1 MKTAIC
7 VIVKNEAEL
16 ISEWIIHHSLIG
28 FQSFIIIDDNS
39 VDRTTDIA
47 LSLKSHIDIRVRQY
61 YQHGEGLQ
69 KNEYL
74 HICRLYADEFDWIA
88 FIDADEFITLG
99 DHDSIDSLL
108 NDRKDSDAIAIPWL
122 MYGSSGH
129 VTKPQGLILESYLYR
144 SEYSFGPNRHVKSI
158 VRPEKVFDCYNP
170 HAFEVQGKYSL
181 PDGYPAIWT
190 DNIKGLLA
198 QVACYDSVKINHYF
212 TRSLSH
218 WQERLESGQLD
229 SGEKRTLDD
238 FAKYDRNEVFD
249 DSALPYAIAVR
260 AFLDGLS

>member
-1 MKTAIC
+1 MNSAIC

-16 ISEWIIHHSLIG
+16 ISEWITHHSLIG
-28 FQSFIIIDDNS
+28 FKSFIIIDDNS
-39 VDRTTDIA
+39 VDRTVDIA
-47 LSLKSHIDIRVRQY
+47 LSLKSHIDIRVMKYTQD
-61 YQHGEGLQ
+61 GKGLQ

-74 HICRLYADEFDWIA
+74 DICRAHADEFDWIA

-99 DHDSIDSLL
+99 DYDSIDGLL
-108 NDRKDSDAIAIPWL
+108 KDRKDSDAIAIPWL

-129 VTKPQGLILESYLYR
+129 ISKPEGLILESYQYR

-158 VRPEKVFDCYNP
+158 VRPEKVLDCYNP
-170 HAFEVQGKYSL
+170 HSFEVQGNYSL
-181 PDGYPAIWT
+181 PDGSPVIWT
-190 DNIKGLLA
+190 ENIKGLLA
-198 QVACYDSVKINHYF
+198 QAACYDTVRINHYF

-218 WQERLESGQLD
+218 WHDRLNRGQL
-229 SGEKRTLDD
+229 GTTKRTLDD

-260 AFLDGLS
+260 AFLDGL